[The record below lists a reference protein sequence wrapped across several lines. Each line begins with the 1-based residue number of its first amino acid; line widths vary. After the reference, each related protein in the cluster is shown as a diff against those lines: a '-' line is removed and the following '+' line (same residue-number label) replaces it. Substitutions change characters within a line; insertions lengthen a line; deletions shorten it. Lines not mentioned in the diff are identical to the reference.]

1 MWAAVL
7 ITAAGC
13 YLLELL
19 GLSVPERVLDS
30 AAVQRISDL
39 IPVVLLAAL
48 VAVQVVAD
56 ENRLAADA
64 RLTGLAVAAVALVLR
79 LPFLAVVVLAAA
91 SAATTRL
98 L

>member
-13 YLLELL
+13 YLLKLL

-30 AAVQRISDL
+30 AAVRRISDL

-56 ENRLAADA
+56 GTRLTVDA

-91 SAATTRL
+91 TAAGVRL

>member
-13 YLLELL
+13 YLLKLV
-19 GLSVPERVLDS
+19 GFSVPERVLDS

-56 ENRLAADA
+56 GNRLAADA

-91 SAATTRL
+91 SAAATRL